1 MPDPVIVPPA
11 PTVVQ
16 PSSPVDTS
24 PGLEQVQRAFDR
36 VLPEIKARPSPPKS
50 AEAPS
55 APVTPPQQP
64 VQPPVEKPPEKPAE
78 PEKKPEHEVP
88 SFLQEALKLE
98 PSQPKVADVD
108 AEWAEELPLEEKR
121 SRIRNLREAY
131 KKVKGEL
138 ESAMKRPSMDEASTQ
153 RMAVLES
160 QNKQMGEVLTRMG
173 VEQSVEFQNE
183 VMRPLH
189 TSWGEAVRIVR
200 ESGGDPQGLVKA
212 MSLSGKAQFEALD
225 ELLVDMPE
233 SAKGQLGEALRT
245 YRRFED
251 VRRAAIANAP
261 KTMEAIRQRETQR
274 QYAEAT
280 RQKAEMGTMFDN
292 ALARLRDEAKVEV
305 FMKSADPSSQW
316 WNEQGEQIVS
326 QARDLFLEN
335 TSLDRVAM
343 ACLLA
348 PAADTYRKLF
358 LTSQK
363 KVAELQKLIKERI
376 GNEPVLTESPG
387 KFGVTPTEQM
397 ADDLKRPFN
406 EVFLREFHKS
416 QARNR

>member
-1 MPDPVIVPPA
+1 
-11 PTVVQ
+11 
-16 PSSPVDTS
+16 
-24 PGLEQVQRAFDR
+24 
-36 VLPEIKARPSPPKS
+36 
-50 AEAPS
+50 
-55 APVTPPQQP
+55 
-64 VQPPVEKPPEKPAE
+64 
-78 PEKKPEHEVP
+78 
-88 SFLQEALKLE
+88 
-98 PSQPKVADVD
+98 
-108 AEWAEELPLEEKR
+108 
-121 SRIRNLREAY
+121 
-131 KKVKGEL
+131 
-138 ESAMKRPSMDEASTQ
+138 
-153 RMAVLES
+153 
-160 QNKQMGEVLTRMG
+160 
-173 VEQSVEFQNE
+173 
-183 VMRPLH
+183 
-189 TSWGEAVRIVR
+189 
-200 ESGGDPQGLVKA
+200 
-212 MSLSGKAQFEALD
+212 
-225 ELLVDMPE
+225 
-233 SAKGQLGEALRT
+233 LGEALRV

-251 VRRAAIANAP
+251 ARRAAIANAP
-261 KTMEAIRQRETQR
+261 RTMEAIRQRETQR

-280 RQKAEMGTMFDN
+280 RQKSEMGTMFDN

-363 KVAELQKLIKERI
+363 KVSELQKLIKERI